1 MRVLARP
8 LIYFK
13 SNRPIKNWK
22 LVVSEGMEE
31 NYCVSRTDSCCPCD
45 SFLSS
50 QLREWEFLR
59 WEHWGIETLRVC
71 ARSQSWQ
78 VVKLRRET
86 ASDICV
92 LYRREKKKISQRDL
106 GGYFMEDCLSVSSG
120 ASGEGGDW
128 WEREPAKWL
137 GLSSCYKDP
146 PGEGARGGLAWEGW
160 VGTATRLGEPFLLDH
175 CGSAQIIVNPQE
187 FVLVVECASCRLELM
202 LIPHATFEPLRCARH
217 CADCFPEH
225 CCCDVSAAVTSSFH
239 LLRISLF
246 YNWNSWVQGGP
257 STLGKPGWLVTLV
270 SHW

>member
-106 GGYFMEDCLSVSSG
+106 GGYFMEDWVWAQG
-120 ASGEGGDW
+120 PQVKGETGG
-128 WEREPAKWL
+128 RESQPN
-137 GLSSCYKDP
+137 GLVCP
-146 PGEGARGGLAWEGW
+146 RVTRTLQAR
-160 VGTATRLGEPFLLDH
+160 V
-175 CGSAQIIVNPQE
+175 
-187 FVLVVECASCRLELM
+187 
-202 LIPHATFEPLRCARH
+202 
-217 CADCFPEH
+217 PEE
-225 CCCDVSAAVTSSFH
+225 A
-239 LLRISLF
+239 L
-246 YNWNSWVQGGP
+246 
-257 STLGKPGWLVTLV
+257 LGKGE
-270 SHW
+270 